1 MPSRTDIQNARK
13 QLGLDRLPAILGDG
27 SGQPRTSEG
36 FYWVRKIE
44 ADGLAAA
51 VKLPLAAGVSITVAD
66 GTPCQIGW
74 NEDRQQV
81 IYPASAQT
89 LKASGVNP
97 LTVNPLDGIIQKPVI
112 SSDFTPFLC
121 KRHGDT
127 VNFPL
132 TVVVYVPPVV
142 NADSTVVLP
151 NALSIALASEVP
163 TTGLRCF
170 AVVFWLNNNTLEV
183 QSSTP
188 VSMLDPLTNLDLEEC
203 VAASTAGSIPVWAWI
218 LQDAQTELSADP
230 AKNMDM
236 RQFINTAGGGSVPT
250 DNISLTE
257 YIDLVEWASPTSP
270 AANTAR
276 IFSEDFNG
284 FSVVKMR
291 LADDTEIMIG
301 SGRYFIARNLAAT
314 TINAGAIVR
323 RTGTSNAATTLPT
336 VQLADADS
344 PALMPADGIAID
356 TAATNTN
363 LRVVT
368 EGYAVVDTTGFA
380 DGNNMFV
387 SGTAGAWV
395 TSAPTFPS
403 ADQRIG
409 IVILGGLASGL
420 VYILPRQVDGLMTR
434 VLNTTLKIGGTAPGA
449 IIEFWSNIGS
459 QYGKLQWIPTGSP
472 HTLTLPDT
480 TANLQPF
487 TSQATAPTVN
497 EDSGDGYVIG
507 HHWINTA
514 TDKEYV
520 LTDTTVGAAVWV
532 ETTAAGGSGDDS
544 GLFVAWRF

>member
-151 NALSIALASEVP
+151 NALSADLTSHVP

-236 RQFINTAGGGSVPT
+236 RQFINMSGGGIAT
-250 DNISLTE
+250 DNITLSE
-257 YIDLVEWASPTSP
+257 YIDLTEWASPTSP
-270 AANTAR
+270 AANVTR
-276 IFSEDFNG
+276 VFSEDFNG
-284 FSVVKMR
+284 YTVTKMR
-291 LADDTEIMIG
+291 FSDDTEIIVG
-301 SGRYFIARNLAAT
+301 SGKYFIARNQGST
-314 TINAGAIVR
+314 MNPGDVVQYTGA
-323 RTGTSNAATTLPT
+323 SNVATTLP
-336 VQLADADS
+336 VVRLADANS
-344 PALMPADGIAID
+344 PSLTPADGIAID
-356 TAATNTN
+356 TAAFNGA

-368 EGYAVVDTTGFA
+368 EGYAVVDTTGFT
-380 DGNNMFV
+380 DGSAMYV
-387 SGTAGAWV
+387 STTAGDWQ
-395 TSAPTFPS
+395 TTEPS
-403 ADQRIG
+403 HPSVSQRIG
-409 IVILGGLASGL
+409 VCVLGGLASGL
-420 VYILPRQVDGLMTR
+420 VYLYPRVADGIMTR
-434 VLNTTLKIGGTAPGA
+434 AAVSQSTFNICGGGA
-449 IIEFWSNIGS
+449 SAILEFWVNTGNSGR
-459 QYGKLQWIPTGSP
+459 LQWFPTASRL
-472 HTLTLPDT
+472 LTIPDT
-480 TANLQPF
+480 TATLQPF

-532 ETTAAGGSGDDS
+532 ETTAAGGGSGDDS